1 MTITSV
7 KNETVK
13 AVRRLLDRKAR
24 RETGLH
30 LIEGERLVLDALKAG
45 VVPDKIFIEEGKT
58 LLEEAVRNFGLPFI
72 SVSRNVLSACCDT
85 ETPQGILASVHTPAQ
100 QVPETYPDGLIVI
113 LDAVQNSGNVGT
125 VIRTADAMGAS
136 CIILGLG
143 CADAFS
149 PKALRAAMGS
159 CYHIPVYT
167 GELIPELK
175 KLKAQ
180 GFSLIC
186 GHLGGKEDFPEIS
199 RNCAVVIGNE
209 GNGASDEVSSF
220 CELVR
225 LRMYGKA
232 ESLNAS
238 IAAGIFIYKIAEK
251 MHSGADS

>member
-13 AVRRLLDRKAR
+13 QLRRLRDRKAR

-45 VVPDKIFIEEGKT
+45 VVPDTIIIEEGKT
-58 LLEEAVRNFGLPFI
+58 HLEEAVSSFALPFI
-72 SVSRNVLSACCDT
+72 NVSCNVLSACCDT
-85 ETPQGILASVHTPAQ
+85 ETPQGILASVHTPDQ
-100 QVPETYPDGLIVI
+100 SVPETYPDGLIVV

-136 CIILGLG
+136 CIILGEG

-159 CYHIPVYT
+159 CYHIPIYAGTLV
-167 GELIPELK
+167 PELE

-180 GFSLIC
+180 NFSLIC
-186 GHLGGKEDFPEIS
+186 GHLGGKEEFPEIN

-209 GNGASDEVSSF
+209 GNGASEEVSSR
-220 CELVR
+220 CELVK
-225 LRMYGKA
+225 LKMYGKA

-238 IAAGIFIYKIAEK
+238 VAAGIFIYKIAEK
-251 MHSGADS
+251 LHSGD